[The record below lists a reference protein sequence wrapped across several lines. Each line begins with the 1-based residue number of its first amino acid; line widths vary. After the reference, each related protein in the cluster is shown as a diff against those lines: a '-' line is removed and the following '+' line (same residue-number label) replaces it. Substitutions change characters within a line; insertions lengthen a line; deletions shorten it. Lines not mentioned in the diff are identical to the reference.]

1 MAGQMGTLMN
11 GRDLEAYTF
20 EYMPEILFERLLRAV
35 FTAHKLSTEECE
47 AGFASTESVNL
58 LPFHRRARLEGLMR
72 DVADRTGIRSNVVK
86 SDKSFWNHSELTS
99 GPIVLT
105 ASTVQTPCGPVDTSD
120 FRLTLARSNQE
131 VLWPEPF
138 DEPAE
143 GAPLYVLLLHS
154 RSRWSYAADQ
164 ERFGHLPGSA
174 YLAYPTPDLD
184 GYAHEVN
191 LFDRFPTTVASFMPQ
206 DWNEEARVSYL
217 FKARRLVA
225 A

>member
-1 MAGQMGTLMN
+1 
-11 GRDLEAYTF
+11 
-20 EYMPEILFERLLRAV
+20 
-35 FTAHKLSTEECE
+35 
-47 AGFASTESVNL
+47 
-58 LPFHRRARLEGLMR
+58 MR

-154 RSRWSYAADQ
+154 RSRWSYAAT
-164 ERFGHLPGSA
+164 RSVLVICP
-174 YLAYPTPDLD
+174 
-184 GYAHEVN
+184 
-191 LFDRFPTTVASFMPQ
+191 
-206 DWNEEARVSYL
+206 
-217 FKARRLVA
+217 ARRIWPIRLQISMA
-225 A
+225 MPMR